1 MNKKSK
7 INSKLY
13 LYTTMQSCLS
23 FAPAILSSTTLRS
36 EILSFNDM
44 GQQHEIKALPP
55 PTAASFS
62 SPQQKRTVKKKNTRE
77 ITEPTNLVMSLIPVV
92 AEYDSLNLILYSHYV
107 HLTYCAHMFIS

>member
-23 FAPAILSSTTLRS
+23 FAPAILSTTLRS

-55 PTAASFS
+55 HSGIILITAA
-62 SPQQKRTVKKKNTRE
+62 KRAVKKK
-77 ITEPTNLVMSLIPVV
+77 
-92 AEYDSLNLILYSHYV
+92 ILGK
-107 HLTYCAHMFIS
+107 